1 MRSGLDSGDC
11 VVGGE
16 RAGAWSAELS
26 VHLSLW
32 GARSDDGCTCGSDST
47 RVDDDALSQRKSG
60 AAELQNTATQ
70 RNFRG
75 GYSTGCRSALQ
86 CTDATPFGYS
96 VQPGGEDLEQIDFK
110 SSLASL
116 GVWGTRSALG
126 TGFHKMFYAS
136 EHKPRRA
143 AGRFGLLPAITYPY
157 T

>member
-1 MRSGLDSGDC
+1 MDSGDC
-11 VVGGE
+11 VIGGE

-32 GARSDDGCTCGSDST
+32 GARSDDGCTCRSST
-47 RVDDDALSQRKSG
+47 RVDDDYQGKSG

-126 TGFHKMFYAS
+126 TGSQRCWMFLKTS
-136 EHKPRRA
+136 V
-143 AGRFGLLPAITYPY
+143 LLEKQTSDR
-157 T
+157 